1 MRGMGNPARL
11 LLEAFAMITLNVA
24 FLKSALLFA
33 SDEETRYY
41 LKGVHLLRRADHLR
55 ITATNGRRLFCAMQ
69 TLDEPGVD
77 FDIILPRDGL
87 KKALTGL
94 HRSTEFLGLDLER
107 GERGVNDAVVRA
119 TLNDLGMTP
128 IDGTFPTIERV
139 VPDANSV
146 SGEIAAF
153 NPLYLADIGK
163 AAKILCG
170 NVNAFHLGHNG
181 TSPALVSF
189 DAAAGAAFAVIMPY
203 RCHVAP
209 IVSSV
214 VADIIGRGAPAAAE
228 KAA

>member
-1 MRGMGNPARL
+1 
-11 LLEAFAMITLNVA
+11 MITLNVS
-24 FLKSALLFA
+24 FLKAALLFA

-55 ITATNGRRLFCAMQ
+55 ITATDGHRLFCAMQ
-69 TLDEPGVD
+69 TLNEPGDD

-94 HRSTEFLGLDLER
+94 HRNTDFLGLDLEWDGDR
-107 GERGVNDAVVRA
+107 VKRAV
-119 TLNDLGMTP
+119 LNDVAMAP

-139 VPDANSV
+139 VPDANSI
-146 SGEIAAF
+146 SGEVAAF

-181 TSPALVSF
+181 GSPALVSF
-189 DAAAGAAFAVIMPY
+189 DAAAGAAFAVVMPY

-209 IVSSV
+209 IVSST
-214 VADIIGRGAPAAAE
+214 VADIIGRDAPAADE

>member
-1 MRGMGNPARL
+1 
-11 LLEAFAMITLNVA
+11 MITLNVA
-24 FLKSALLFA
+24 FLKAALLFA

-55 ITATNGRRLFCAMQ
+55 ITATDGHRLFCAMQ
-69 TLDEPGVD
+69 TLDEPGD
-77 FDIILPRDGL
+77 NFDIILPRDGL

-94 HRSTEFLGLDLER
+94 HRNTDFLGLDLER
-107 GERGVNDAVVRA
+107 DGDRVKRAV
-119 TLNDLGMTP
+119 LNDLAMAP

-146 SGEIAAF
+146 SGELAAF

-181 TSPALVSF
+181 GSPALVSF
-189 DAAAGAAFAVIMPY
+189 DAAAGAAFAVVMPY

-209 IVSSV
+209 IVSST
-214 VADIIGRGAPAAAE
+214 VADIIGRDAPAADE

>member
-1 MRGMGNPARL
+1 
-11 LLEAFAMITLNVA
+11 MITLNVA
-24 FLKSALLFA
+24 FLKAALLFA

-55 ITATNGRRLFCAMQ
+55 ITATDGHRLFCAMQ
-69 TLDEPGVD
+69 TLDESGDD

-87 KKALTGL
+87 KKALTGI
-94 HRSTEFLGLDLER
+94 HRNTYFLGLELET
-107 GERGVNDAVVRA
+107 GERAGREAVTRA
-119 TLNDLGMTP
+119 TLNDINMTP

-146 SGEIAAF
+146 SGEVAAF

-163 AAKILCG
+163 AAKILAG

-181 TSPALVSF
+181 GSPALVSF
-189 DAAAGAAFAVIMPY
+189 DPAAGAAFAVVMPY

-209 IVSSV
+209 IVSST
-214 VADIIGRGAPAAAE
+214 VAAIIGRDAPAADE